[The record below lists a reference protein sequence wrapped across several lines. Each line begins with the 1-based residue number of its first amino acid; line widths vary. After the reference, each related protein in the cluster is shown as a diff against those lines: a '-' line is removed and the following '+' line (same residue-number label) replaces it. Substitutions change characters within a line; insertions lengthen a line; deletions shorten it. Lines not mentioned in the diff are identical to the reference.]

1 MKKNS
6 KKFFLLLSRLEP
18 ATHYTILYLSIALLS
33 ADELYI
39 YHSDLHIYTQ
49 KSHARSHDH
58 SRDHE
63 IFIFNIR
70 LR

>member
-6 KKFFLLLSRLEP
+6 ENFFLLLSRLESV
-18 ATHYTILYLSIALLS
+18 THYSVLYLSIALLS

-39 YHSDLHIYTQ
+39 CYSDLHIYIQ
-49 KSHARSHDH
+49 KSHDH

-63 IFIFNIR
+63 NFILI
-70 LR
+70 LV